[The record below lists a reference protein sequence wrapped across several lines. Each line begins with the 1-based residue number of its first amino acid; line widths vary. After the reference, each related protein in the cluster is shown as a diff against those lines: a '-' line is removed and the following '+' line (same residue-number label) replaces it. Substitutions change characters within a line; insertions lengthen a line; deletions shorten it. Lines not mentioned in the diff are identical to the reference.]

1 MILFTLLMHAIAEVE
16 QNLIVGRA
24 VDLLATHFK
33 VHPVCVAPAATGYR
47 LCLKSLGLAP
57 STHLRGRNPAT
68 PELNAG

>member
-1 MILFTLLMHAIAEVE
+1 MIPFMLLMHTIAEVD

-33 VHPVCVAPAATGYR
+33 VHPVCVASAAAGYR
-47 LCLKSLGLAP
+47 PCLKPFDLAP
-57 STHLRGRNPAT
+57 SAHLRRRSPVT